1 MVLLGPIAEAD
12 WDGLEVVTKSY
23 RKPNQRDRIIEA
35 LGPMRQQLPGVD
47 EETLSRYFRY
57 LTVTLSF
64 PFTAHY
70 PAPATSLEER
80 LHRCTV
86 LELLDPIND
95 ICDEF
100 DGIFCK
106 TRKGIFE
113 VNLPLIELE
122 IPQDSPNFELIEDY
136 WFWFWNW
143 R

>member
-1 MVLLGPIAEAD
+1 MVLLAPIAEAL
-12 WDGLEVVTKSY
+12 WDGPKVVTKSY
-23 RKPNQRDRIIEA
+23 QKPNQRDRIIEA
-35 LGPMRQQLPGVD
+35 LGPMRQQLPGVND
-47 EETLSRYFRY
+47 ETLSRYFRY

-70 PAPATSLEER
+70 PAPKNSHEER
-80 LHRCTV
+80 QHRCTV

-106 TRKGIFE
+106 TRKGTFE

>member
-1 MVLLGPIAEAD
+1 MHPLATVTNAH
-12 WDGLEVVTKSY
+12 WDTLKVVTKSY
-23 RKPNQRDRIIEA
+23 RKPDQRDRIIEA
-35 LGPMRQQLPGVD
+35 LGPMRKHLPIVD

-57 LTVTLSF
+57 LSAKLSF

-70 PAPATSLEER
+70 PAPTTLLEER
-80 LHRCTV
+80 QYRCTV

-106 TRKGIFE
+106 TRKGKVE